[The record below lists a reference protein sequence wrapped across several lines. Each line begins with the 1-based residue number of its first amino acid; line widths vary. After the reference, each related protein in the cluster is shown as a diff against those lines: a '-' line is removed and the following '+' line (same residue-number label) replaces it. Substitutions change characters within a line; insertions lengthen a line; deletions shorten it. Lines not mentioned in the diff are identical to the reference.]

1 MLVVRFEPMSRFLH
15 RLLMVLTAFAF
26 LSGATLQAMPV
37 DNAQIGPATQA
48 NMPCDQMAGM
58 MQNAHPGGQA
68 PCKGVTPECIK
79 QMGCIGIPSL
89 PSGHT
94 LSTPVNYAT
103 IRYSQPQQRLQSVSL
118 EPDLFPPIAV

>member
-1 MLVVRFEPMSRFLH
+1 MVRLRVMVRILHHLLV
-15 RLLMVLTAFAF
+15 VLTALAF
-26 LSGATLQAMPV
+26 LGGATLQAMPV
-37 DNAQIGPATQA
+37 EKAQTMPVMQA